1 MVSPARIVD
10 CIESLFQDK
19 TSIKEVVDNLPKIHL
34 AKQSLGIHTELAKL
48 IKQSIKE
55 EVFTAVLD
63 LKQQRL
69 CWDQVIWQCSGSDNT
84 MNTALISVV
93 YSEMNIST
101 LMVVTCIRTVDSGW
115 WIQTSNSYFL

>member
-19 TSIKEVVDNLPKIHL
+19 TSIKEVVDNLPKIHFV
-34 AKQSLGIHTELAKL
+34 KQSLGIHTELAKL
-48 IKQSIKE
+48 IKQSIKA

-101 LMVVTCIRTVDSGW
+101 LMVVTCIRTVDSG
-115 WIQTSNSYFL
+115 